1 MIDPLTL
8 LVVTLA
14 SFGLVYIVGQS
25 KISQYPREQI
35 SRSKL
40 KVVHFMLDLIEC
52 PACFGFWIGLGGAL
66 LNGWGWLSVVAACYI
81 CASNLLLWSIVVAL
95 NRPEYFDTKTP

>member
-1 MIDPLTL
+1 MIDSWSVLGLTL
-8 LVVTLA
+8 A
-14 SFGLVYIVGQS
+14 AFGLAYIMGQS
-25 KISQYPREQI
+25 KITQAPREMV

-66 LNGWGWLSVVAACYI
+66 LNGWGWRSIVAACYI

-95 NRPEYFDTKTP
+95 NRPEYSRSE